1 MMATAG
7 AHAFC
12 DGDEKKKFWQK
23 EKKHGPGDTI
33 GQGVRMEVWK
43 ARHGNV
49 TALDME
55 DGYEPYHLLLTRL
68 RSTECEPA
76 EFVHLIDALSHMLL
90 AYAVG
95 TLPTEE
101 VEVQTHSNVAYSGI
115 RHERPLCCV
124 SIMPA
129 GDCMLKCMRDL
140 VPNVQYGKLL
150 LQRDPANL
158 DGPPAAVYSKL
169 PKGIESQQV
178 VVVDPMVATGST
190 AVAAIHLLKKAGVP
204 EERITFVNLVAAP
217 EGIERLSSAF
227 PDMQIITAALDAGL
241 SNDHFIVPGLGNF
254 GDRYYGHNIYPY
266 HDKGV
271 GGH

>member
-1 MMATAG
+1 
-7 AHAFC
+7 
-12 DGDEKKKFWQK
+12 
-23 EKKHGPGDTI
+23 
-33 GQGVRMEVWK
+33 MEVWK

-55 DGYEPYHLLLTRL
+55 DGYEPYHLLLTRA
-68 RSTECEPA
+68 RSVECAPA
-76 EFVHLIDALSHMLL
+76 EFVHLVDALSHMLL

-101 VEVQTHSNVAYSGI
+101 VEVQTHSHVSYHGI
-115 RHERPLCCV
+115 RHGRTLCCV

-150 LQRDPANL
+150 IQRDPT
-158 DGPPAAVYSKL
+158 DHDKPPTVVYSKL
-169 PKGIESQQV
+169 PKGIDQQQV
-178 VVVDPMVATGST
+178 VVVDPMLATGST
-190 AVAAIHLLKKAGVP
+190 AVAAIALLKEAGVA
-204 EERITFVNLVAAP
+204 EENITFVNLVAAP
-217 EGIERLSSAF
+217 EGIERLSAAY

-241 SNDHFIVPGLGNF
+241 SKDHFIVPGLGNF
-254 GDRYYGHNIYPY
+254 GDRYYGHDIYP
-266 HDKGV
+266 HVSKGY